1 MAGRY
6 RTSREKNR
14 SRFYIFLSIIFVLV
28 MFKWGIPFFVNIIAG
43 KGEVKQNQDK
53 DVIPPQSP
61 VLSALPEATNSSSL
75 LVEGYTEAGASLDL
89 LINDSVSTASEAG
102 GDGSFSMVGT
112 LASGSNRVYLRATD
126 KSGNTST
133 SEVKMVTFDNKEI
146 GLSIVSPRD
155 GSEFFGKNNRVID
168 ISGEVNKPDS
178 QVIINSSFVVVGK
191 NGNFTHRFQ
200 LADGDNEIKIV
211 ASDKAGNMAEKI
223 IKILYTP

>member
-89 LINDSVSTASEAG
+89 LKNDSVSTASEAG

-133 SEVKMVTFDNKEI
+133 SEVKMVTLDNKEI

-168 ISGEVNKPDS
+168 IN
-178 QVIINSSFVVVGK
+178 
-191 NGNFTHRFQ
+191 
-200 LADGDNEIKIV
+200 
-211 ASDKAGNMAEKI
+211 
-223 IKILYTP
+223 